1 MAMIMHHT
9 NPIDVCTLPAELLFS
24 ASTTPGTSPRSSEC
38 RSPVAGMG
46 NVVVKKTFLDLD
58 DELSLHYSFRQL
70 RKCKTDT
77 SLHLSAKPAVYE
89 PGKFSDDVQA
99 ALLQQELDDAISR
112 TSQSRRLETCDGDE
126 RTTVMLKNIPNNY
139 TRDMVLNLLDETG
152 FAGLYDFAYLPF
164 DFEKKA
170 NLGYSFVNF
179 VRGDI
184 VPSFWK
190 VFSNFS
196 DWATP
201 SVKVATVK
209 WSSPLQGVQS
219 HIERF
224 RNSPVMHKS
233 VPEKYKPVILLDG
246 KHQPFPGPTKRVKP
260 PHKASLHKS

>member
-1 MAMIMHHT
+1 MIMHHT
-9 NPIDVCTLPAELLFS
+9 NQSDVRTLPAELLCS
-24 ASTTPGTSPRSSEC
+24 TSPA
-38 RSPVAGMG
+38 AGTG
-46 NVVVKKTFLDLD
+46 NMVVKRTFLDLD
-58 DELSLHYSFRQL
+58 DEVSLYYCFRQL

-77 SLHLSAKPAVYE
+77 SLHFSAKPAVYE

-99 ALLQQELDDAISR
+99 ALQPELDEAISQ
-112 TSQSRRLETCDGDE
+112 TPLLLRLETCAGDE

-139 TRDMVLNLLDETG
+139 TRDMVLNLLDEKG
-152 FAGLYDFAYLPF
+152 FAGLYDFVYLPF

-170 NLGYSFVNF
+170 NLGYAFVNL

-196 DWATP
+196 DWAIP

-209 WSSPLQGVQS
+209 WSSPHQGLQS

-246 KHQPFPGPTKRVKP
+246 KRQQFPGPTKRVKP
-260 PHKASLHKS
+260 PYKASVHRN

>member
-1 MAMIMHHT
+1 MIMQNT
-9 NPIDVCTLPAELLFS
+9 NQSDVCTLPTETLLS
-24 ASTTPGTSPRSSEC
+24 ASTTPGTSPRGSEC
-38 RSPVAGMG
+38 RSPAAGTG
-46 NVVVKKTFLDLD
+46 NVIVKRTFLDLD
-58 DELSLHYSFRQL
+58 DELSIHYSLRQL
-70 RKCKTDT
+70 RKCKSDT

-89 PGKFSDDVQA
+89 PGKFSDGVQA
-99 ALLQQELDDAISR
+99 APLQQELDEVISL
-112 TSQSRRLETCDGDE
+112 TSPSLRLETFVGDE
-126 RTTVMLKNIPNNY
+126 RTSVMLKNIPNNY
-139 TRDMVLNLLDETG
+139 TRDMFFNLLDETG

-170 NLGYSFVNF
+170 NLGYAFVNL

-190 VFSNFS
+190 VFSHFS
-196 DWATP
+196 DWAIP

-209 WSSPLQGVQS
+209 WSSPHQGLLS

-246 KHQPFPGPTKRVKP
+246 KRQQFPGPTKRVKP
-260 PHKASLHKS
+260 PHKASVHRN

>member
-1 MAMIMHHT
+1 MIMQNT
-9 NPIDVCTLPAELLFS
+9 NQSDVCRVPTELLLS
-24 ASTTPGTSPRSSEC
+24 ASTTPGTSPRCSEC
-38 RSPVAGMG
+38 RSPAAGTG
-46 NVVVKKTFLDLD
+46 NVIVKRTFLDLD

-70 RKCKTDT
+70 RKCKSDT

-89 PGKFSDDVQA
+89 PGKFSDGVQA
-99 ALLQQELDDAISR
+99 SPFQQELDEAGSL
-112 TSQSRRLETCDGDE
+112 TFPSLRLETCAGDE

-170 NLGYSFVNF
+170 NLGYAFVNL

-190 VFSNFS
+190 VFSHFS
-196 DWATP
+196 DWAIP

-209 WSSPLQGVQS
+209 WSSPHQGLLS

-233 VPEKYKPVILLDG
+233 VPEKFKPVILLDG
-246 KHQPFPGPTKRVKP
+246 KRQQFPGPTKRVKP
-260 PHKASLHKS
+260 PHKASVHRN